1 MIFSSIF
8 KTYRET
14 YNVRKLISA
23 GLSLGGNLETKKKRI
38 MDLVDLSAEPWRKV
52 AFYSNSEAV
61 EIVTHLYE
69 RWENN
74 RRVGNPLDYA
84 TEEELDRLILIAER
98 IEPSDI
104 QDQQVRTFIAAIYGE
119 EVLEE
124 IERSKRSKRSKV
136 ARILRKMFFLE

>member
-1 MIFSSIF
+1 MIFASIL

-23 GLSLGGNLETKKKRI
+23 GPRLGSSLEAKKRRI
-38 MDLVDLSAEPWRKV
+38 MNLVDLSAEPWRKA

-61 EIVTHLYE
+61 ELVSKLYE
-69 RWENN
+69 RWESSK
-74 RRVGNPLDYA
+74 RVGNPLDYA
-84 TEEELDRLILIAER
+84 TEEELDRLILIAEN

-124 IERSKRSKRSKV
+124 MEKRGRKRSRV
-136 ARILRKMFFLE
+136 ARVIRKIFFLE